1 MFFVCREQLPILSFS
16 SFLLEQCPGLFFF
29 FFALNLGVPYLNWA
43 ILILGV
49 GSFKET
55 ANARRRLIP
64 VSSQKQTLCSCR

>member
-1 MFFVCREQLPILSFS
+1 MQRAIADLVFQQLSLRTVPRA
-16 SFLLEQCPGLFFF
+16 FFF

-64 VSSQKQTLCSCR
+64 VSSQKQTLCSCH

>member
-1 MFFVCREQLPILSFS
+1 MQRAIADFVFQQLSLRTVPRGVFFFS
-16 SFLLEQCPGLFFF
+16 S
-29 FFALNLGVPYLNWA
+29 LNLGVPYLNWA

-64 VSSQKQTLCSCR
+64 VSCQKQTLCSCR